1 MTFLGLQLSQM
12 SLQFLDL
19 RDDLLL
25 LDRQLLLLARR
36 GRGLG
41 RSVGHRICGGV
52 RFCDVRAASDGF
64 LAALQ
69 FHEMTGLFSR
79 LCASPQR
86 LEPHESPPPSAHT
99 HAAMCGATLASRP
112 DVALKLMHELGSS
125 AVSKNGGFTE
135 DADAALEPAAGA
147 ADGGSA
153 TEPREWRER
162 FGQLAQQ
169 GYGLSAADVAKLAPC
184 MHCRSF
190 GAGELLLRRL
200 GW

>member
-1 MTFLGLQLSQM
+1 
-12 SLQFLDL
+12 
-19 RDDLLL
+19 
-25 LDRQLLLLARR
+25 
-36 GRGLG
+36 
-41 RSVGHRICGGV
+41 
-52 RFCDVRAASDGF
+52 
-64 LAALQ
+64 
-69 FHEMTGLFSR
+69 
-79 LCASPQR
+79 
-86 LEPHESPPPSAHT
+86 
-99 HAAMCGATLASRP
+99 MCGATLASRP

-147 ADGGSA
+147 ADGGGSA
-153 TEPREWRER
+153 TEPRDWRER

-200 GW
+200 GWWKKTVFARREDAAHHRPP